1 MSERK
6 RVAPFVVLGVAVV
19 MIGLV
24 VVLLG
29 GDDKATPRVTAMAKP
44 APAAMSTTLDG
55 TPFELSRRK
64 GSWVVLNFF
73 NSTCAPCRAE
83 HPELVRFRQQQGD
96 LGLAGA
102 ELYTVVFDNDTDD
115 AVREY
120 FDEFGGDWPIVRDP
134 DGAIGVAFGV
144 FQVPETWV
152 IDPDGVIRLRF
163 VGQITADELSFAV
176 QRLRLELGT

>member
-1 MSERK
+1 MSERT
-6 RVAPFVVLGVAVV
+6 RIAPFVVLGVAVV

-29 GDDKATPRVTAMAKP
+29 GDDKGTPRVTAMAKP
-44 APAAMSTTLDG
+44 APAAASTTLDG
-55 TPFELSRRK
+55 APFELSRRK

-83 HPELVRFRQQQGD
+83 HPELVRFHEQQRQ

-102 ELYTVVFDNDTDD
+102 ELYTVVFDNDSDD
-115 AVREY
+115 AVRRY

-134 DGAIGVAFGV
+134 DGTIGVAFGV

-163 VGQITADELSFAV
+163 VGQITADELSLTV
-176 QRLRLELGT
+176 QQLRRQLGT

>member
-1 MSERK
+1 VSERK

-29 GDDKATPRVTAMAKP
+29 GDDKGTPRVTAMAKP
-44 APAAMSTTLDG
+44 APAAESITLDG
-55 TPFELSRRK
+55 TPFQLSRRK

-73 NSTCAPCRAE
+73 NSTCVPCRAE
-83 HPELVRFRQQQGD
+83 HPELVRFHEQQRD

-102 ELYTVVFDNDTDD
+102 ELYTVMFDNDSDE
-115 AVREY
+115 AVRGF

-163 VGQITADELSFAV
+163 VSQITADELSVAI
-176 QRLRLELGT
+176 QRLRVELGR